1 MAGANPLAMSAL
13 CGQIPITS
21 TGGLLPTL
29 PQDASQLALVFLICS
44 IANKHCSRWSGM
56 AASEHDGD
64 SGYDGSNTT
73 GFVSPA
79 ADALEGPIDLAAML
93 DLRRPHRYPVRVL
106 GEALV
111 DRGIY
116 PGDVLIADTATA
128 PTHGRV
134 AIVMLHG
141 EVWIAQLALRGGQW
155 WMRPGR
161 ADQPLVS
168 LDDDGA
174 EVWAVVAALVRP
186 KV

>member
-1 MAGANPLAMSAL
+1 MASDEYGTDP
-13 CGQIPITS
+13 
-21 TGGLLPTL
+21 
-29 PQDASQLALVFLICS
+29 
-44 IANKHCSRWSGM
+44 
-56 AASEHDGD
+56 
-64 SGYDGSNTT
+64 GYDGSNTT

-79 ADALEGPIDLAAML
+79 ADALEGPIDLAGLL

-111 DRGIY
+111 ERRIL

-161 ADQPLVS
+161 ANTPLVA
-168 LDDDGA
+168 LDGDNA